1 MMSSQSEFSLKRLGK
16 LSQLLSAAS
25 VLPSEFHHSG
35 LVIFAAD
42 HGISTEG
49 YSAFDPL
56 RTDLL
61 VKFHLEGK
69 SPVSR
74 ILKSINKPEI
84 IVNAGLYHHINYK
97 SLLNYP
103 VRRGSRPFLEGDA
116 LTPLEV
122 EQAVQLG
129 FSLWD
134 EISEWQFDIIGIGE
148 LGVGNTLAAEA
159 ITCAMLNLKPE
170 QIAGSGSAAY
180 KVISQ
185 KTDII
190 KRALQYRHP
199 QPNDYRDLLMRFGGL
214 EIAAL
219 AGFVARMFTLNK
231 IVILDGL
238 VTTVAA
244 ALASL
249 ILPGRTEL
257 LIAPSLAGEMGHQ
270 YLLEELGMQAV
281 WDWQLNFGEGL
292 AAALGVFL
300 LHILA

>member
-1 MMSSQSEFSLKRLGK
+1 MMNSPSEYYLQRLGK
-16 LSQLLSAAS
+16 LRQLILAAS
-25 VLPSEFHHSG
+25 VSPADFHRSG

-49 YSAFDPL
+49 YSAFEPL

-61 VKFHLEGK
+61 VKAHLEGE

-74 ILKSINKPEI
+74 ILRSINKPEI
-84 IVNAGLYHHINYK
+84 IVDAGLYHPINRK
-97 SLLNYP
+97 EVLNHP
-103 VRRGSRPFLEGDA
+103 IRQGSRPFLQGDA
-116 LTPLEV
+116 LTLAEV
-122 EQAVQLG
+122 DQAIQLG

-134 EISEWQFDIIGIGE
+134 EISGWQFDIIGIGE

-170 QIAGSGSAAY
+170 GIVGSGSADY
-180 KVISQ
+180 KVINQ

-190 KRALQYRHP
+190 RRALQHRYP
-199 QPNDYRDLLMRFGGL
+199 QPDDYRDLLMRFGGL

-219 AGFVARMFTLNK
+219 AGFVVRMFTLNK
-231 IVILDGL
+231 IIILDGL

-249 ILPGRTEL
+249 IQPGKTEL
-257 LIAPSLAGEMGHQ
+257 LIALSLAGELGHQ

-281 WDWQLNFGEGL
+281 WDWQLNYGEGL
-292 AAALGVFL
+292 AAAFSLFL
-300 LHILA
+300 LDILA